1 MLSGPEKALLA
12 LLLIVL
18 MTGMGATLERSHVRD
33 VLAKPRGVLVG
44 LASQFGWMPL
54 IATGLALALGL
65 PNELALGLLI
75 VGCTPGGTTSNLFAY
90 LSRADVALSIAMT
103 AIGTVVAVVA
113 MPVVLWLYG
122 RNFTDSSFA
131 LPIKDIVVTLLLV
144 LVPVALG
151 MFIRSRSVAWAERV
165 EKVGSASGIGVL
177 ILLIVSGLVN
187 NNAIF
192 TLIPFGGYIAAISL
206 GLIGMVLGYLAA
218 ALGGLMEPQ
227 RRAVALETGIQNSPL
242 AIAIIL
248 ASFPASSHDV
258 MLRLP
263 LLYAL
268 CILITSTALALALR
282 MLGASGPNP

>member
-12 LLLIVL
+12 ALLIVL
-18 MTGMGATLERSHVRD
+18 MMGMGATLERSHVRD

-54 IATGLALALGL
+54 IATGLALAFGL
-65 PNELALGLLI
+65 PDELALGLLI

-90 LSRADVALSIAMT
+90 LSKADVALSIAMT
-103 AIGTVVAVVA
+103 AISTVVAVVA
-113 MPVVLWLYG
+113 MPAVLWLYG
-122 RNFTDSSFA
+122 RTFTDSSFA
-131 LPIKDIVVTLLLV
+131 LPLKDIVVTLLLV
-144 LVPVALG
+144 LVPVAIG
-151 MFIRSRSVAWAERV
+151 MFVRSRSVVWAERV
-165 EKVGSASGIGVL
+165 EKAGSACGIGVL
-177 ILLIVSGLVN
+177 VLLVVSGLVN

-192 TLIPFGGYIAAISL
+192 ALIPFGGYVGAIAL
-206 GLIGMVLGYLAA
+206 GLLGMGLGYLAA
-218 ALGGLMEPQ
+218 TLGGLGEPQ

-248 ASFPASSHDV
+248 ASFPEASHDV

-268 CILITSTALALALR
+268 CVLITSSGVALGLR
-282 MLGASGPNP
+282 RFRSQP

>member
-12 LLLIVL
+12 ILLIVL
-18 MTGMGATLERSHVRD
+18 MTGMGATLEGKHIRD

-90 LSRADVALSIAMT
+90 FAKADVALSIAMT
-103 AIGTVVAVVA
+103 AISTVVAVVA
-113 MPVVLWLYG
+113 MPGVLWLYG
-122 RNFTDSSFA
+122 RTFTDSSFA

-144 LVPVALG
+144 LLPVALG
-151 MFIRSRSVAWAERV
+151 MFVRSRSVVWAERV
-165 EKVGSASGIGVL
+165 ETLGSISGVGVL
-177 ILLIVSGLVN
+177 LLLIVSGLVN

-192 TLIPFGGYIAAISL
+192 ALIPLGGYIAAISL
-206 GLIGMVLGYLAA
+206 GLVGMGLGYLAA
-218 ALGGLMEPQ
+218 TFGGLGEPQ
-227 RRAVALETGIQNSPL
+227 RKAVALETGIQNSPL
-242 AIAIIL
+242 AIAIII
-248 ASFPASSHDV
+248 ASFPEASQDV

-268 CILITSTALALALR
+268 CVLITSSGIAWGMR
-282 MLGASGPNP
+282 MRRAHT

>member
-12 LLLIVL
+12 LLLVVL
-18 MTGMGATLERSHVRD
+18 MTGMGATLERTHIRD

-54 IATGLALALGL
+54 IATGLALGLGL

-90 LSRADVALSIAMT
+90 FAKADVALSIAMT
-103 AIGTVVAVVA
+103 AISTVVAVVA
-113 MPVVLWLYG
+113 MPAVLWTYG
-122 RNFTDSSFA
+122 RAFTDSSFA
-131 LPIKDIVVTLLLV
+131 LPIQDIVITLLLV

-151 MFIRSRSVAWAERV
+151 MLVRSRSLVWAERV
-165 EKVGSASGIGVL
+165 EKAGSFCGVGVL
-177 ILLIVSGLVN
+177 ALLIVSGLIN

-192 TLIPFGGYIAAISL
+192 ALIPLGGYVAAISL
-206 GLIGMVLGYLAA
+206 GLVGIGLGYLAA
-218 ALGGLMEPQ
+218 KLGGLGEPQ
-227 RRAVALETGIQNSPL
+227 RRSVALETGIQNSPL
-242 AIAIIL
+242 AIAIII
-248 ASFPASSHDV
+248 ASFPEASQDV

-268 CILITSTALALALR
+268 CILLTSSGVALGMRAIR
-282 MLGASGPNP
+282 

>member
-1 MLSGPEKALLA
+1 MLSGAEKGLLA

-33 VLAKPRGVLVG
+33 VLAKPRGVIVG

-90 LSRADVALSIAMT
+90 LSKADVALSIAMT
-103 AIGTVVAVVA
+103 AISTIVAVVA
-113 MPVVLWLYG
+113 MPAVLWLYG
-122 RNFTDSSFA
+122 RNFTDSTFA
-131 LPIKDIVVTLLLV
+131 LPIKDIVVTLMLV

-151 MFIRSRSVAWAERV
+151 MFIRSRSVVWAERV
-165 EKVGSASGIGVL
+165 EKAGAACGVGVL
-177 ILLIVSGLVN
+177 ILLVVSGLVN

-192 TLIPFGGYIAAISL
+192 GLIPPGGYVGAISL
-206 GLIGMVLGYLAA
+206 GLLGIGLGYLAA
-218 ALGGLMEPQ
+218 TLGGLAEPQ

-242 AIAIIL
+242 AIAIII
-248 ASFPASSHDV
+248 ASFPEESHAV

-263 LLYAL
+263 LIYAL
-268 CILITSTALALALR
+268 CILITSTVVAMGLR
-282 MLGASGPNP
+282 RYQWRASS